1 MKSKYKIKKDLIES
15 INLKKKILK
24 SNILNN
30 IFEVSSICVKAISSG
45 GKIIFCGNGGSASD
59 SLHLTTELLIRLNPK
74 INRKPIPALSLNSDP
89 VSMSAHSNDYNYNTY
104 FSRMLQG
111 LGGKNDILIVIS
123 TSGNSKNI
131 IEVLKQAKRM
141 KIKSAAFLGNK
152 GGKVKKFCEN
162 NIIVP
167 SNNTARIQEM
177 HICLGHILVNI
188 IESEI
193 LN

>member
-141 KIKSAAFLGNK
+141 KIKSVAF
-152 GGKVKKFCEN
+152 
-162 NIIVP
+162 
-167 SNNTARIQEM
+167 
-177 HICLGHILVNI
+177 
-188 IESEI
+188 
-193 LN
+193 